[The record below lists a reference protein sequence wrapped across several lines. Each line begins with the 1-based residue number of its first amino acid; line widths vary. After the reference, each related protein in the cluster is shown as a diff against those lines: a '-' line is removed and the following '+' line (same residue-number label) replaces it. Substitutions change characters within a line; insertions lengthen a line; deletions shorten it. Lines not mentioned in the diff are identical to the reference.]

1 MKFIVKSM
9 YSLLFIN
16 CVLYILCIRKV
27 YNKCMNINFFFFT
40 STLTARWREVIQQ
53 GKKKNLRVLISTL
66 KKKKKSDEK
75 EERADLRHNA
85 NNEYN

>member
-1 MKFIVKSM
+1 
-9 YSLLFIN
+9 
-16 CVLYILCIRKV
+16 
-27 YNKCMNINFFFFT
+27 MNINFFFFT

-53 GKKKNLRVLISTL
+53 GKKNLYVLISTL